1 MTEIRYDLHKAIRD
15 FGLVRLAKGAEAAL
29 SQKIIF
35 VQNTRTAHANPA
47 RISCKEKDVYG
58 DTEGFLLLHNESLS
72 IRGED
77 EKHYRAEICIDQ
89 KYGEYVCAKCDC
101 GSFVE
106 SSFSCIHTEALLMAY
121 YIDSYGPDVLRG
133 TALEEE
139 LKRITEIEDPLLPGI
154 LRRTDSALNRFRNLS
169 RSSGKRKEK
178 PVWISDPK
186 QLPDNE
192 EKRGSGRRTSV
203 GEKLGLECVLV
214 PLQGIVSVEIKAGPG
229 RNYVIRHQQELLKAY
244 RDDLPYTF
252 GKNRV
257 VPVGKSHF
265 SKEDREI
272 MDFFLHLYESYHKM
286 ARDHTIL
293 PFTGSDRRYF
303 LLEGSELDAF
313 MQLMEGRTVTLD
325 GRHCKV
331 ELDREPAMIEMRKE
345 TYGASLTLHD
355 EKLIGCGLSGMY
367 LRQED
372 RVIRLPSDQWEMR
385 KTLIDAGRQG
395 KELYVQDKDI
405 PAICV
410 GLGEIDPGFDH
421 VEFHG
426 MVPQTYLPELPRIR
440 IYLDY
445 PQEYLISCKVMAYY
459 ARTDKQYNIFNQK
472 MDKNRRNLPEEEKAA
487 KKLWGFFNAYDD
499 KERVIY
505 CQCNEEEL
513 YLFLTERIPYLSEIG
528 EVFISDAM
536 KKLKVRQSG
545 NISVGIRLDAGNLLM
560 SLNSNAM
567 DKQEMIQVLNAYDRK
582 KHYTRLKN
590 GEFIAFDEKNTR
602 VWEVLAEAFRNYG
615 RKNPEAMKIPLYR
628 ALYYEEMLADRE
640 DISLEE
646 AGEYRQL
653 VENLRDDGSR
663 RYQIPERL
671 SEVLRGYQ
679 KDGFCWM
686 KMLKRNGFGGILADD
701 MGLGKT
707 LQVLSFLLSEKE
719 EGKTGDQIRT
729 LIITPASLV
738 YNWKKEVETFTPS
751 LRCQVIAGNQK
762 ERREII
768 RKIGRKDR
776 EEQADIYITSYD
788 LLKRDVAEYE
798 EITFA
803 NEIIDEAQ
811 FIKNQNTQASKGV
824 RLINS
829 HFRMALTGTPIENR
843 LSELWSIFDYLMP
856 GFLYRYTRFRG
867 EYESPI
873 LNNHDQEVMEK
884 LRRMVHPFVLRR
896 LKKDVLKD
904 LPDKLE
910 ETVTVEMEGEQRRLY
925 DAYAERLRLS
935 LDKQSDEEFHQGK
948 IEILA
953 ELTRLRQICCGP
965 EVFLE
970 KYKGGNAKMEACIE
984 LLHQAIDGGHKVL
997 LFSQFTRVLDEL
1009 CGRLGKEDISYHRI
1023 DGSTRKEDRMNMVE
1037 AFAYDDVPVFCIS
1050 LKAGGTGLNLTAADI
1065 VIHYDPW
1072 WNVAAQN
1079 QATDRTHRIGQENTV
1094 VVYQLIAENT
1104 IEQQIVKLQQ
1114 TKAKLA
1120 EDVLSG
1126 EGIANILIDKEALLG
1141 LL

>member
-1 MTEIRYDLHKAIRD
+1 M
-15 FGLVRLAKGAEAAL
+15 
-29 SQKIIF
+29 
-35 VQNTRTAHANPA
+35 
-47 RISCKEKDVYG
+47 
-58 DTEGFLLLHNESLS
+58 
-72 IRGED
+72 
-77 EKHYRAEICIDQ
+77 
-89 KYGEYVCAKCDC
+89 
-101 GSFVE
+101 
-106 SSFSCIHTEALLMAY
+106 
-121 YIDSYGPDVLRG
+121 
-133 TALEEE
+133 
-139 LKRITEIEDPLLPGI
+139 
-154 LRRTDSALNRFRNLS
+154 
-169 RSSGKRKEK
+169 
-178 PVWISDPK
+178 
-186 QLPDNE
+186 
-192 EKRGSGRRTSV
+192 
-203 GEKLGLECVLV
+203 
-214 PLQGIVSVEIKAGPG
+214 
-229 RNYVIRHQQELLKAY
+229 
-244 RDDLPYTF
+244 
-252 GKNRV
+252 
-257 VPVGKSHF
+257 
-265 SKEDREI
+265 
-272 MDFFLHLYESYHKM
+272 
-286 ARDHTIL
+286 
-293 PFTGSDRRYF
+293 
-303 LLEGSELDAF
+303 
-313 MQLMEGRTVTLD
+313 
-325 GRHCKV
+325 
-331 ELDREPAMIEMRKE
+331 
-345 TYGASLTLHD
+345 
-355 EKLIGCGLSGMY
+355 
-367 LRQED
+367 
-372 RVIRLPSDQWEMR
+372 
-385 KTLIDAGRQG
+385 
-395 KELYVQDKDI
+395 
-405 PAICV
+405 
-410 GLGEIDPGFDH
+410 
-421 VEFHG
+421 
-426 MVPQTYLPELPRIR
+426 
-440 IYLDY
+440 
-445 PQEYLISCKVMAYY
+445 
-459 ARTDKQYNIFNQK
+459 
-472 MDKNRRNLPEEEKAA
+472 
-487 KKLWGFFNAYDD
+487 
-499 KERVIY
+499 
-505 CQCNEEEL
+505 
-513 YLFLTERIPYLSEIG
+513 
-528 EVFISDAM
+528 
-536 KKLKVRQSG
+536 
-545 NISVGIRLDAGNLLM
+545 
-560 SLNSNAM
+560 
-567 DKQEMIQVLNAYDRK
+567 
-582 KHYTRLKN
+582 
-590 GEFIAFDEKNTR
+590 
-602 VWEVLAEAFRNYG
+602 
-615 RKNPEAMKIPLYR
+615 
-628 ALYYEEMLADRE
+628 
-640 DISLEE
+640 
-646 AGEYRQL
+646 
-653 VENLRDDGSR
+653 
-663 RYQIPERL
+663 
-671 SEVLRGYQ
+671 
-679 KDGFCWM
+679 
-686 KMLKRNGFGGILADD
+686 
-701 MGLGKT
+701 
-707 LQVLSFLLSEKE
+707 
-719 EGKTGDQIRT
+719 
-729 LIITPASLV
+729 
-738 YNWKKEVETFTPS
+738 
-751 LRCQVIAGNQK
+751 
-762 ERREII
+762 
-768 RKIGRKDR
+768 
-776 EEQADIYITSYD
+776 
-788 LLKRDVAEYE
+788 AEYE